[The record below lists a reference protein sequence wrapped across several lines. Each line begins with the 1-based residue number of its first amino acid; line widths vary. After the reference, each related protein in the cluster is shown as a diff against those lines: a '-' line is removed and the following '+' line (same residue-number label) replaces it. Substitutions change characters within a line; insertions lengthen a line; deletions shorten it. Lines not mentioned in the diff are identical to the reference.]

1 MLGAGLALALLAAAP
16 ATADDVAAAKKAVM
30 EKGDYQ
36 TDLPAKPPV
45 PGKVDL
51 GPPPDFHLPNI
62 PIPGAVAQALL
73 ITLLG
78 VVVIL
83 ILVWVVYAF
92 RGYQRNAKVK
102 PEVEPAGPA
111 PDVNVVN
118 RPLGAAEALAA
129 DGRYAEAIHILLLKT
144 LEALAEKLADK
155 LPPALTSREILG
167 KVTLGAGA
175 RGALSGLVGAVE
187 VTHFGDTEPT
197 RQDYEACLDQF
208 RLFATAYQGRA

>member
-36 TDLPAKPPV
+36 TVLPAKPPA
-45 PGKVDL
+45 PGKLDL
-51 GPPPDFHLPNI
+51 GPPPEIHLPNI
-62 PIPGAVAQALL
+62 AIPGAVAQALL
-73 ITLLG
+73 ITLIG
-78 VVVIL
+78 VVLIL

-92 RGYQRNAKVK
+92 RGYQRNVKLK
-102 PEVEPAGPA
+102 PEVEAAGPA
-111 PDVNVVN
+111 PDAEVVN

-129 DGRYAEAIHILLLKT
+129 AGRYAEAIHILLLKT

-167 KVTLGAGA
+167 KVALGARA

-187 VTHFGDTEPT
+187 VTHFGGTEPS
-197 RQDYEACLDQF
+197 REDYQACLEQF
-208 RLFATAYQGRA
+208 QLFAVAYQGRA